1 MIKHGRTPFLSI
13 SIRTICS
20 DLMANLAMTFILGTA
35 RNDVTRQNRHH
46 ATTPAHFAPKIR
58 TAPTRDRV
66 TIQNRHRATPAQF
79 ATKLG
84 LRHNG
89 RSRYDPKWPPQFVIA
104 TFGSFDYQRV
114 SIWLP
119 LWVCECAIWAFHC
132 TIMALSPLCK
142 ICGMGL
148 FDGKNER
155 TWCIMMG
162 NIKHL
167 IILLILITDFRT
179 FPALSQ
185 LSPNRHTNHHK
196 PMALVSERT
205 WSWNPWPWHITRVR
219 HFPHLSTTHAVH
231 AVLFMFSYVQFM
243 DFSYFV
249 RKATHLNHLNWC
261 WSNER
266 VENLLNHANTCLST
280 KHPWMSPLSISIK
293 IYQSKVVV
301 VKQLV
306 ALEFQWTDQSFE
318 AFWSYD
324 GRFTL
329 RFSRPGRDRSAQAL
343 ADTWAASKE
352 TCIL

>member
-148 FDGKNER
+148 FGGKNEW

-185 LSPNRHTNHHK
+185 LSPKSTHKPSQTHGPCVWEDLELKSMALAHHK
-196 PMALVSERT
+196 GPA
-205 WSWNPWPWHITRVR
+205 
-219 HFPHLSTTHAVH
+219 LSTSFHNARSARSAV
-231 AVLFMFSYVQFM
+231 YVQLCSVYGLQLLRSKSHTSQSSQLM
-243 DFSYFV
+243 
-249 RKATHLNHLNWC
+249 L
-261 WSNER
+261 
-266 VENLLNHANTCLST
+266 VEWEGG
-280 KHPWMSPLSISIK
+280 K
-293 IYQSKVVV
+293 
-301 VKQLV
+301 
-306 ALEFQWTDQSFE
+306 
-318 AFWSYD
+318 
-324 GRFTL
+324 
-329 RFSRPGRDRSAQAL
+329 SAE
-343 ADTWAASKE
+343 S
-352 TCIL
+352 C